1 MKCTVCGAE
10 MRPTRS
16 DLPFKTTD
24 RNIVILRGLPV
35 LQCGNCA
42 HYLIEDGVLA
52 RVDEILASSNGPA
65 ELQIIAYGADSPA
78 HEGVPALPR

>member
-24 RNIVILRGLPV
+24 RTIVILRGLPV
-35 LQCGNCA
+35 LQCENCA
-42 HYLIEDGVLA
+42 HYLIEDAVLA
-52 RVDEILASSNGPA
+52 RVDRVLATSNGPA
-65 ELQIIAYGADSPA
+65 ELQIIAYAEEFPNR
-78 HEGVPALPR
+78 EGVPVLSR

>member
-1 MKCTVCGAE
+1 MYR
-10 MRPTRS
+10 MRRG
-16 DLPFKTTD
+16 DATD
-24 RNIVILRGLPV
+24 KERFALQDYGSQHRDSQGLPV

>member
-24 RNIVILRGLPV
+24 RTIVILKNLPV
-35 LQCGNCA
+35 LQCENCP
-42 HYLIEDGVLA
+42 HYLIEDAVLA
-52 RVDEILASSNGPA
+52 QIDTILATSNGPA
-65 ELQIIAYGADSPA
+65 ELRIIEYAKELPNP
-78 HEGVPALPR
+78 EGVPALSR

>member
-1 MKCTVCGAE
+1 

-24 RNIVILRGLPV
+24 RTIVILKGLPV
-35 LQCGNCA
+35 LQCENCA

-52 RVDEILASSNGPA
+52 RVDKILASSNGPA
-65 ELQIIAYGADSPA
+65 ELQIIAYAAEPPN
-78 HEGVPALPR
+78 HEGVPALSR